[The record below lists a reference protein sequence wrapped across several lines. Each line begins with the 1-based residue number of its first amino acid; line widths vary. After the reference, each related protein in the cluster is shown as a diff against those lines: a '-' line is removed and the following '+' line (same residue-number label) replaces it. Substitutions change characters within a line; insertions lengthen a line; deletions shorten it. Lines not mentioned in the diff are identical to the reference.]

1 MKRIHIIGPGGSGKT
16 TLAADL
22 AAALSLPHIELD
34 AVHWQKNCQEPP
46 GDIFREKVARAL
58 SGDAWVTDGNY
69 SKVRDLVWHRAE
81 LVVWL
86 DFPLYI
92 TLPRLLKRTIQ
103 RIFTREL
110 LWGTNR
116 ETFREAF
123 FSKDSLFIY
132 VIKAH
137 QRHRTRNI
145 SLMDS
150 PEYQSIQFVILR
162 SPRQVRRWFKRFT
175 SSPAPPD
182 G

>member
-1 MKRIHIIGPGGSGKT
+1 
-16 TLAADL
+16 
-22 AAALSLPHIELD
+22 
-34 AVHWQKNCQEPP
+34 
-46 GDIFREKVARAL
+46 
-58 SGDAWVTDGNY
+58 
-69 SKVRDLVWHRAE
+69 
-81 LVVWL
+81 
-86 DFPLYI
+86 
-92 TLPRLLKRTIQ
+92 LLKRTIQ

-145 SLMDS
+145 ALMNS

-162 SPRQVRRWFKRFT
+162 SPRQVRRWFKSFT

>member
-16 TLAADL
+16 TLAAEL
-22 AAALSLPHIELD
+22 ASALGLPHIELD
-34 AVHWQKNCQEPP
+34 AVHWEENWQEPP
-46 GDIFREKVARAL
+46 REIFRKKVARAL

-69 SKVRDLVWHRAE
+69 SKVRDIVWQRAE

-92 TLPRLLKRTIQ
+92 TLPRLLQRTIR
-103 RIFTREL
+103 RIFDREL

-116 ETFREAF
+116 ETFRDAF

-137 QRHRTRNI
+137 QRHRKRNTA
-145 SLMDS
+145 LMKL
-150 PEYQSIQFVILR
+150 PQYQSIDFVVLR
-162 SPRQVRRWFKRFT
+162 SPRQVQRWVERFT
-175 SSPAPPD
+175 SSPGSPA